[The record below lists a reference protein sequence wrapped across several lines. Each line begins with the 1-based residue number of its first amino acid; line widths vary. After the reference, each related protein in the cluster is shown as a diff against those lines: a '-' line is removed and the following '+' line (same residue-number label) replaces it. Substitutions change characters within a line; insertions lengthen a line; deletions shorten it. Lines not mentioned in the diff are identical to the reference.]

1 MVQLLRESVRRPL
14 HLVDTT
20 RVLGRGVARQGDMLR
35 IEAGT
40 TMEQVATD
48 PAVRDAIPA
57 LSTSLLESASVQ
69 VRHLATI
76 GGNLLQRTR
85 CGYFRDVGEP
95 ACNKRNPGSGCA
107 ARGGENRM
115 MAVHCIAA
123 HASDMAVVFMAFSAR
138 LHLQGPTGTR
148 TIGVEELYRLPGD
161 RPDHETTLQP
171 GEIIVAAELPVTAA
185 TRRSVYL
192 KVRDRASFEFAL
204 LSACVGLDMD
214 GDTVRA
220 ARIGMGGVGTI
231 PWRFP
236 EVEKRLVGK
245 RIDEKAVAGAVLV
258 TQDGARGS
266 GHNDFKIAMVPR
278 VLARALEMCG
288 EAR

>member
-1 MVQLLRESVRRPL
+1 
-14 HLVDTT
+14 
-20 RVLGRGVARQGDMLR
+20 
-35 IEAGT
+35 
-40 TMEQVATD
+40 
-48 PAVRDAIPA
+48 
-57 LSTSLLESASVQ
+57 
-69 VRHLATI
+69 
-76 GGNLLQRTR
+76 
-85 CGYFRDVGEP
+85 
-95 ACNKRNPGSGCA
+95 
-107 ARGGENRM
+107 M
-115 MAVHCIAA
+115 MAVHGVSEHCIATN
-123 HASDMAVVFMAFSAR
+123 ASDMAVVFRVFSAR

-161 RPDHETTLQP
+161 RPDQETTLQP
-171 GEIIVAAELPVTAA
+171 GEMIVAAELPVTATA
-185 TRRSVYL
+185 RRSVYL

-236 EVEKRLVGK
+236 EVEKRLMGK
-245 RIDEKAVAGAVLV
+245 RLDQKVIAAAVLA

-266 GHNDFKIAMVPR
+266 GHNDFKVAMMPR
-278 VLARALEMCG
+278 VLARAIEMCG